1 MASGVKMS
9 DTQIS
14 KRNISYYDEIADDY
28 DAILSKDTSNAMIRT
43 WVCDRFISLVKSG
56 TVLDFGGGT
65 GQDLAWLL
73 RYGYRIIFCEP
84 SSAMR
89 DIAMERS
96 EYELPVEVISFLDD
110 FKTDFRTWTSQFPF
124 EQKVNAVLANF
135 AVINCIPDINTLFE
149 KLALLV
155 EPGGIVFALM
165 LDYNII
171 KKLRSNLKGTIQ
183 SFFSGNTLS
192 FEINYNGERQQ
203 VYLHSGK
210 AIKRAVAHEFE
221 YNDPEL
227 FRRFGY
233 RLIHLVR
240 K

>member
-1 MASGVKMS
+1 MAIGVKMN
-9 DTQIS
+9 DIS
-14 KRNISYYDEIADDY
+14 KRNISYYDEIAEDY
-28 DAILSKDTSNAMIRT
+28 DAILNKDAANAIIRT
-43 WVCDRFISLVKSG
+43 GVSDRFNSLVKSG

-65 GQDLAWLL
+65 GQDLGWLL
-73 RYGYRIIFCEP
+73 RYGYSVIFCEP
-84 SSAMR
+84 SAGMR
-89 DIAMERS
+89 KIAVERS
-96 EYELPVEVISFLDD
+96 GYELPGSVISFLKDHE
-110 FKTDFRTWTSQFPF
+110 TDFRTWNSLFPF

-149 KLALLV
+149 KLALV
-155 EPGGIVFALM
+155 IEPGGIVFALM
-165 LDYNII
+165 LDYNIF

-192 FEINYNGERQQ
+192 FEIDYNGERQQ

-210 AIKRAVAHEFE
+210 AIRKAIAHAFK
-221 YNDPEL
+221 YHHPER